1 MHPKTV
7 KERAIVHYLHFLPSL
22 RRVSRVYGVG
32 KSTLGRWIRSS
43 AKVDKPASRV
53 PLHRKIAGIVGQITQ
68 HDPFCKG
75 HQVVT
80 QLRKQGIKAS
90 EATVSRARHVA
101 GYSRKKVRAC
111 YLPKP
116 PTPEAAAQYLA
127 TLHGAPEALAIDET
141 CIYVEDAPRYG
152 FSRKGERC
160 MFRRK
165 QPARTGKLTLLMA
178 ISETR
183 GVIGTKVVKGS
194 MNATSFAAFIDELEI
209 PRGSVAILDN
219 VSFHKTKIV
228 RDTALKKGISLL
240 FIPPYSP
247 DFNPIEGTF
256 SVLKAS
262 LRSGKPEDLNNA
274 IASITIPKCIAFFT
288 ASKRFAGAVSA
299 GCANLQRESDRARSI

>member
-1 MHPKTV
+1 MHPKSV
-7 KERAIVHYLHFLPSL
+7 KDRAIVHYLHFLPSL
-22 RRVSRVYGVG
+22 RRVSRVYGIG
-32 KSTLGRWIRSS
+32 KSTLGRWIKTNS

-53 PLHRKIAGIVGQITQ
+53 PLHRKIAEMVGKITQ
-68 HDPFCKG
+68 NDPFCKG
-75 HQVVT
+75 HQVVS
-80 QLRKQGIKAS
+80 QLRQQGIKAS

-101 GYSRKKVRAC
+101 GYSRKRVRAC

-116 PTPEAAAQYLA
+116 PTQEAATQYLA
-127 TLHGAPEALAIDET
+127 TLKGAPEALAIDET

-178 ISETR
+178 ISEKR
-183 GVIGTKVVKGS
+183 GVVGTKVVKGS
-194 MNATSFAAFIDELEI
+194 INATSFAAFINELET
-209 PRGSVAILDN
+209 PEGSVAILDN
-219 VSFHKTKIV
+219 VSFHKTAIV
-228 RDTALKKGISLL
+228 REAALKKGISLL

-274 IASITIPKCIAFFT
+274 IDSITLQKCVSFFR
-288 ASKRFAGAVSA
+288 ASKRFAMAVAS
-299 GCANLQRESDRARSI
+299 GCTGIQPDRE